1 MPWPRTCPFDNGLL
15 GCPQVDEWV
24 AAAGKFPQ
32 LAEPIFNLQA
42 CLRGK
47 VIGAKFCERRGPAIR
62 QG

>member
-1 MPWPRTCPFDNGLL
+1 L

-47 VIGAKFCERRGPAIR
+47 VIGAKFWERRGPAIR